1 MSGNGHFAACGALMT
16 VMLTGCMTD
25 SASAP
30 QTADEFRKTASSAV
44 MGQVISFEAARS
56 VRDIGKTFQAK
67 APECLDTGVRMSD
80 RSPRMSY
87 TVNVSY
93 KPTVVVGDK
102 KAELHV
108 QRKFSGAVY
117 NPYAEPE
124 GGSYFLVAEV
134 TALGPGRSKIDITGT
149 KVGADELIRAV
160 TGWATGQDLGC
171 PDMTKT

>member
-1 MSGNGHFAACGALMT
+1 MANESKSDSPEKVIQIRRCACVVKG
-16 VMLTGCMTD
+16 GRRF
-25 SASAP
+25 SF
-30 QTADEFRKTASSAV
+30 TA
-44 MGQVISFEAARS
+44 
-56 VRDIGKTFQAK
+56 
-67 APECLDTGVRMSD
+67 
-80 RSPRMSY
+80 
-87 TVNVSY
+87 
-93 KPTVVVGDK
+93 TVVVGDK

-134 TALGPGRSKIDITGT
+134 TPLGPGRSKIDITGT
-149 KVGADELIRAV
+149 RVGADELIRAV